1 MSRFQITVPAS
12 TANIGPGF
20 DSAGIALSRYLT
32 LEVETSDEWAF
43 EHRSVHLPEVTN
55 YKDHF
60 IYQMAKKT
68 ADLYNKE
75 LPPVHIT
82 MFSDIPL
89 ARGLGSSSSA
99 IIAAIE
105 LVNQLCELSLSREE
119 KLRIAARFEGHPDN
133 VAPCVLGGIVVA
145 AQFDDGELDYYHQL
159 ESDVDLVVYIP
170 QFELKTEDA
179 RKALPADYSRTLA
192 TRASAVANVMFTAL
206 LAGNYELAGKMM
218 EKDLFHEPYR
228 ASLLPEYEQIRSDAR
243 TAGAYG
249 TVISGAGPTM
259 MSLVPKGKG
268 KSVAQTLQSKL
279 ENYEV
284 AALDVDIKGAFTE
297 VLS

>member
-1 MSRFQITVPAS
+1 
-12 TANIGPGF
+12 
-20 DSAGIALSRYLT
+20 
-32 LEVETSDEWAF
+32 
-43 EHRSVHLPEVTN
+43 
-55 YKDHF
+55 
-60 IYQMAKKT
+60 
-68 ADLYNKE
+68 
-75 LPPVHIT
+75 
-82 MFSDIPL
+82 
-89 ARGLGSSSSA
+89 
-99 IIAAIE
+99 
-105 LVNQLCELSLSREE
+105 
-119 KLRIAARFEGHPDN
+119 
-133 VAPCVLGGIVVA
+133 
-145 AQFDDGELDYYHQL
+145 
-159 ESDVDLVVYIP
+159 
-170 QFELKTEDA
+170 
-179 RKALPADYSRTLA
+179 
-192 TRASAVANVMFTAL
+192 
-206 LAGNYELAGKMM
+206 M